1 MANRGPLTTASAGA
15 KGAGGP
21 WTARRKRPVTAGEVR
36 RAQQQAVGGRRKRCT
51 KGKNCSAAC
60 IGAEMVCLVEF
71 PTQVQQPL
79 SSVRDYLMAKNSI
92 QPGSIQDKRI
102 NAALGQ
108 LSEVLKVEGEG
119 SVSKKT
125 GLAKPE
131 VEWKRDPKR
140 AERQG
145 VSWAEVQ
152 GLKKR
157 RDMLS
162 EAEIQ
167 QDAMRALHK
176 DALSRGLRLPRQ
188 ELEMI
193 YDVLPKNVQ
202 TSLAKSGRAG
212 SGEWYNGRDEN
223 GNPVFSRTPG
233 KERALA
239 VLDMWF
245 RQGGTDAYQGRGGRV
260 WSPPDLDVEHM
271 RSLSK
276 GGRDLPSN
284 WVLARAGANRA
295 RQAQD
300 IGKWIDRL
308 PSSKEEYKNYL
319 ATYAKERRAKQA
331 RKARL
336 ALVDPKKMSDA
347 EVFSKGGKTLAE
359 LFRGENGGRTPDTF
373 TKEWLGIASSGG
385 RKGNSGP
392 PAPFAK
398 GLGIIAKTDGLAK
411 ARSVGNTMKR
421 LWNEEW
427 KTQGS
432 ITKQQVFTRMIAEME
447 KSLTPEQYNNLF
459 LPSARAWAKANDF
472 L

>member
-1 MANRGPLTTASAGA
+1 MTTAPTGA

-21 WTARRKRPVTAGEVR
+21 WSASRKRPVTANEVR
-36 RAQQQAVGGRRKRCT
+36 RAQSAAVGGGRKRCRR
-51 KGKNCSAAC
+51 GKNCSAAC
-60 IGAEMVCLVEF
+60 IQAGMVCLVEF
-71 PTQVQQPL
+71 PMPVQQPL
-79 SSVRDYLMAKNSI
+79 SSVRDYLMKKNNI
-92 QPGSIQDKRI
+92 APGSVQDKRI
-102 NAALGQ
+102 NAALGR
-108 LSEVLKVEGEG
+108 LSDVLRVEGEG
-119 SVSKKT
+119 KVSKKT

-131 VEWKRDPKR
+131 VEWKRDAKR
-140 AERQG
+140 AERTG
-145 VSWAEVQ
+145 VSWKEVQ

-157 RDMLS
+157 RDLLG
-162 EAEIQ
+162 EAEMQ
-167 QDAMRALHK
+167 REAMRALHK
-176 DALSRGLRLPRQ
+176 DALSRGLRLPRG

-193 YDVLPKNVQ
+193 YDILPKNVQ

-212 SGEWYNGRDEN
+212 EGQVWFNGTDAN
-223 GNPVFSRTPG
+223 GKPIFSKTPG
-233 KERALA
+233 KERAIA

-276 GGRDLPSN
+276 GGIDHPSN

-295 RQAQD
+295 RQAQS
-300 IGKWIDRL
+300 IGRWIDRL
-308 PSSKEEYKNYL
+308 PANKEEYKNYL
-319 ATYAKERRAKQA
+319 STYAKEKRAKQA

-336 ALVDPKKMSDA
+336 ALVDPKKMSDS
-347 EVFSKGGKTLAE
+347 ELFSKGGKTLAE

-398 GLGIIAKTDGLAK
+398 GLGIIAKAEGLAA

-421 LWNEEW
+421 MWNDDW
-427 KTQGS
+427 KTSGNL
-432 ITKQQVFTRMIAEME
+432 TKQQVFKQMVSEME
-447 KSLTPEQYNNLF
+447 KKMTTEQFNNLF